1 MRGRRSELRWWFSG
15 RILVCRAG
23 ARGSIPRQRKT
34 MFLKKYYS
42 DGMLMQLQM
51 CWTVFT
57 IEIIDIEWVLGH
69 ESCLHFF
76 FASALLNP
84 PC

>member
-1 MRGRRSELRWWFSG
+1 MGWRRSELRCWFSG
-15 RILVCRAG
+15 RIVACNAG
-23 ARGSIPRQRKT
+23 DRGSIPRQRKT

-57 IEIIDIEWVLGH
+57 QYSSHVV
-69 ESCLHFF
+69 
-76 FASALLNP
+76 
-84 PC
+84 